1 VYTLAQ
7 QLLSPQRHYDWG
19 LRAMKTVLQHAG
31 QLIHS
36 EKKRLSS
43 SSAAAAGV
51 DYDTEV
57 QLLVGALRVN
67 TLSKLTYADSI
78 RFNALINDV
87 FPVSLE
93 SYFMIGI
100 CITREIIACVR
111 LCQGSASGAN

>member
-87 FPVSLE
+87 FPVRLE
-93 SYFMIGI
+93 SYSKT

-111 LCQGSASGAN
+111 LCQGFASGAN